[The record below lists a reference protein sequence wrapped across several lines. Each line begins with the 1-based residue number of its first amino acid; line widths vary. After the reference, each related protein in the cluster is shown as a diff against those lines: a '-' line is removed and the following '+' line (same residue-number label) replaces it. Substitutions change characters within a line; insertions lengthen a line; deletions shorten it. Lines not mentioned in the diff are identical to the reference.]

1 MSSSD
6 PVPDVPP
13 TGTTTVTTT
22 PPLFGLFGGSSA
34 TTTISVTPET
44 ASAAVSAVSPPPSTT
59 SSPTTAQTVIG
70 ETTKTFFWA
79 FGVAVGACA
88 LYLVSLQTG
97 IQVPTGVLLLIALVP
112 YTTWFA
118 LLALLI
124 TTVFSGRVSLDPLR
138 GRMLSEVFG
147 IRSGPKPI

>member
-13 TGTTTVTTT
+13 TGTTTVTTS
-22 PPLFGLFGGSSA
+22 PPLFGLFGGSSS
-34 TTTISVTPET
+34 TTTISATP
-44 ASAAVSAVSPPPSTT
+44 VVSPPPPSPT

-97 IQVPTGVLLLIALVP
+97 IQVPVWVLLLIALVP